1 MGRPQFGQSGRG
13 TSTFLPAAA
22 YSATLSRQAQATAM
36 PSSSFP
42 LEPRIPAVSHHQ
54 AVALFFILKH
64 RCRFLLGLPLSPQP
78 ALPKPLSPSSSS
90 NARNSRGVRRGV
102 RGDHLG
108 PRTKARR
115 TSGARV
121 PSPEAGL
128 ALSGRAPVLQVDN
141 TK

>member
-22 YSATLSRQAQATAM
+22 YSATLSRQAQAMAM

-90 NARNSRGVRRGV
+90 NARNTGTGRLNPPLPDPVIRLTQAFASS
-102 RGDHLG
+102 G
-108 PRTKARR
+108 PDGAQLLTDYVYG
-115 TSGARV
+115 SG
-121 PSPEAGL
+121 
-128 ALSGRAPVLQVDN
+128 
-141 TK
+141 T